1 MLSPPQPQECSK
13 GLDFILSHFEGPLF
27 PRTISTFQTQNKQ
40 VEVFNR
46 ENANNLFE
54 YSKFR
59 DCKINAYPLHTEYNG
74 INRQAPNFI
83 FIDLDKSSFKTQAA
97 HKSAL
102 NLTLKNMGEKL
113 EGAHP
118 TVLWSGNGYHIYQPM
133 NAEFPLEQNETFSKF
148 NQPSIQFLRFAEQ
161 HLSNHKSD
169 PSHNPSFK
177 SCMIRI
183 PGSFNS
189 KCILADGDDNNEA
202 QVKILQ
208 SWNKYRPRINLLL
221 GSFYA
226 YLIDQAVESQRQ
238 NELNKYFWSHSIND
252 AKILWIEK
260 LLQTPIDDYRKNAVS
275 LILAPYLINI
285 RRLPYE
291 DALNV
296 INNWL
301 MECAKLTRLDNDLS
315 YIVKY
320 ALKSSIKSGRKP
332 LKFDTLKLKN
342 AALYDV
348 LNS

>member
-1 MLSPPQPQECSK
+1 
-13 GLDFILSHFEGPLF
+13 
-27 PRTISTFQTQNKQ
+27 
-40 VEVFNR
+40 
-46 ENANNLFE
+46 
-54 YSKFR
+54 
-59 DCKINAYPLHTEYNG
+59 
-74 INRQAPNFI
+74 
-83 FIDLDKSSFKTQAA
+83 
-97 HKSAL
+97 
-102 NLTLKNMGEKL
+102 MGEKL

-133 NAEFPLEQNETFSKF
+133 KAEFPLEQNETFSKF

-161 HLSNHKSD
+161 YLSNNKSD
-169 PSHNPSFK
+169 PSHNPSIK

-189 KCILADGDDNNEA
+189 KCILADGYNNQYT

-208 SWNKYRPRINLLL
+208 RWNGYRPKINLLL
-221 GSFYA
+221 GSYYA
-226 YLIDQAVESQRQ
+226 YLVDLEITESQSQ
-238 NELNKYFWSHSIND
+238 KYPLNTM
-252 AKILWIEK
+252 AGCTTTLWIEK
-260 LLQTPIDDYRKNAVS
+260 LLRTPIADYRKNAVS

-285 RRLPYE
+285 KMLSYD

-301 MECAKLTRLDNDLS
+301 MECGKLRRLDNDLS

-342 AALYDV
+342 AALYDA